1 MNARAVLAELLK
13 LMPGPDHH
21 PAPAGGIGLPDAAAT
36 HDDAPGGEVRPLDV
50 LHQITELSLRIVQ
63 HADAG
68 ADHLPQV
75 VGRDIGGHAHGD
87 AGGAVDQQIGEAAGQ
102 HTGFLAAL
110 VKVGVPV
117 HGVLLNV
124 PQHLVGELGQPG
136 LGVTVGGGGIAI
148 YGAEVAVAV
157 HQHIPHGEVLGQT
170 DQGVIDGLVA
180 VGVVA
185 AQHVTYAGSRLFEG
199 LI

>member
-1 MNARAVLAELLK
+1 M
-13 LMPGPDHH
+13 
-21 PAPAGGIGLPDAAAT
+21 
-36 HDDAPGGEVRPLDV
+36 DV
-50 LHQITELSLRIVQ
+50 LHQVGEGTLRIVQ
-63 HADAG
+63 HT
-68 ADHLPQV
+68 DHGVDDLGEV
-75 VGRDIGGHAHGD
+75 VGRDVGGHAHGD
-87 AGGAVDQQIGEAAGQ
+87 AAGAIDQQVGEPGGE
-102 HTGFLAAL
+102 HLGLLPGL